1 MPSPM
6 NVNRN
11 RALNNLI
18 AAMAALS
25 ITHAVPMN
33 VNRPHK
39 RKVPNT
45 PRRRNLNGRPP
56 AKRAKH

>member
-33 VNRPHK
+33 VNNTKK
-39 RKVPNT
+39 RKRGSPTV
-45 PRRRNLNGRPP
+45 RRRSPGGRSP
-56 AKRAKH
+56 KRARH